1 MDKPITAPTRSE
13 RLRSML
19 PAGAFGVSLLIHAIV
34 LALVGGLVLVEGVI
48 PKQTFQDLGG
58 PMDIEEALVIP
69 DTPPDEVMDKSVLEQ
84 LHDASLPSAFGSDA
98 PSAAADIIIADSPNG
113 SMSLLPVMST
123 ATSPLGTNL
132 GSIAGTQGSGRGT
145 GPSGKRLVNLFGNTM
160 ESSNLGVILDVSG
173 SAHPLLLP
181 VMKEID
187 KNYGNAR
194 TVLAFGCGMSKA
206 ATRKAANITVELYKS
221 VPDPASISPSGTT
234 TLGQIASAMKK
245 SSDLAKY
252 LEKLRSR
259 DDVWYVK
266 GGSKY
271 ATRDAFEKL
280 MAEKVDTIFWFADF
294 QDPIDELEAA
304 ELVKDLKRDGITVVM
319 YDFTGKSTAPAKTVI
334 ATKSGGK
341 VISQVIK

>member
-1 MDKPITAPTRSE
+1 MHDSVSTPTYKE
-13 RLRSML
+13 RLRSLL
-19 PAGAFGVSLLIHAIV
+19 PAGALGLSLLVHAIA
-34 LALVGGLVLVEGVI
+34 LLLVGGLVLVEGVI
-48 PKQTFQDLGG
+48 PKQAFQDMGET
-58 PMDIEEALVIP
+58 MAVEDALVIP
-69 DTPPDEVMDKSVLEQ
+69 ETPPDEVMDKPVLEQ
-84 LHDASLPSAFGSDA
+84 LHDASQPSAFGSDSPA
-98 PSAAADIIIADSPNG
+98 SADIIIADSPNG
-113 SMSLLPVMST
+113 SMSLLPVMAT
-123 ATSPLGTNL
+123 AASPVGTSLG
-132 GSIAGTQGSGRGT
+132 GIAGPQGSSRST
-145 GPSGKRLVNLFGNTM
+145 GPSGRRLVNLFGNTM

-221 VPDPASISPSGTT
+221 APDPASISPSGTT

-304 ELVKDLKRDGITVVM
+304 ELVKDLKREGITVVM
-319 YDFTGKSTAPAKTVI
+319 YDFTGKATAPAKTVI
-334 ATKSGGK
+334 ATNSGGK